1 MRKLFL
7 AYVIACFLFLC
18 VAAHAQAPVITPSTP
33 PAVNASGTVQFNC
46 TSNCTS
52 LVWTCPG
59 CAGSISAGGLYT
71 APATIH
77 SQQGWGGYQLLPN
90 DHVYNTRI
98 DSLSVNSNSATWI
111 AASIAGGSVPFS
123 YQFAFPTNY
132 ITSSTPTVAFTF
144 TDTPG
149 NNGNFQVPT
158 TSPYPFMRQET
169 GIYAGACC
177 DRHFDAIRTD
187 TGSVQEMYNIFSHG
201 SNQAVSGIIYSNSTF
216 NLANTQGGGS
226 TDAAGLYIM
235 PLTLRMQE
243 LDHAIAT
250 SGTINHALRIS
261 IAQGYMSNTFIWP
274 ATSAPSDPG
283 TIPFGARFRLKAAYN
298 CGAFTAAGQI
308 LCNQLKQY
316 GLIISDGGTDWAA
329 TIEYAPWTNPSGAA
343 IFEINNAAIAPTNFE
358 AVDES
363 SLEGYGG
370 ASGATPASE
379 HVVATASGGTA
390 SQFVVLTG
398 VTLNLPK
405 DKVNFQAGSPA
416 VQFSSYIQGS
426 SNTGVTWSMSPTVG
440 TLTSGGLYTPPA
452 TSSTVQ
458 NTTVTATS
466 SADGTVAASM
476 FLQVLPNLPD
486 GVIRTVGACCGSGA
500 DYTDSQGHVWYH
512 LSAEDGCIA
521 TGSSIGSWP
530 AVTDITLYIS
540 QCDFY
545 GSNPGDGRFDIYVP
559 NGTYQIVGKFGD
571 AECNGPGTKL
581 IDIETMGTINYSAV
595 DINVAAGGCYKPID
609 YTTTATVANGLL
621 SYVIRYH
628 GNSVLP
634 PQYNAVSFTKI
645 SSSSGSGVSSGLKL
659 PSGVTVR

>member
-1 MRKLFL
+1 MKRIILFSIVFFFS
-7 AYVIACFLFLC
+7 VICAK
-18 VAAHAQAPVITPSTP
+18 AQAPVITPGTP

-52 LVWTCPG
+52 LAWTCPG

-71 APATIH
+71 APVTIH
-77 SQQGWGGYQLLPN
+77 SKQSWGGYQLLPN
-90 DHVYNTRI
+90 DHIYNTRI
-98 DSLSVNSNSATWI
+98 DSLPVNANSTTWI
-111 AASIAGGSVPFS
+111 NASIAGGSVPFS

-132 ITSSTPTVAFTF
+132 ITSSTPTVSLTF

-149 NNGNFQVPT
+149 NSGNFQVPP
-158 TSPYPFMRQET
+158 TSPYPFLRQET

-187 TGSVQEMYNIFSHG
+187 TGSVQEVYNIFGHG
-201 SNQAVSGIIYSNSTF
+201 SLNAVSGIIYSNSTY

-235 PLTLRMQE
+235 PLVLREQE

-250 SGTINHALRIS
+250 GGTVNHALRIS

-274 ATSAPSDPG
+274 ATSAPSDGG
-283 TIPFGARFRLKAAYN
+283 TIPFGVRFRLKSSYDCTGKSAA
-298 CGAFTAAGQI
+298 AQV
-308 LCNQLKQY
+308 LCTQLKQY

-329 TIEYAPWTNPSGAA
+329 TIEYAPWTTNAVSAA

-363 SLEGYGG
+363 GLEAYGG
-370 ASGATPASE
+370 ASGAITTSE

-405 DKVNFQAGSPA
+405 DQINVQAGSPA
-416 VQFSSYIQGS
+416 LQLAAYIQGS
-426 SNTGVTWSMSPTVG
+426 ANTGVTWSMSPTLG
-440 TLTSGGLYTPPA
+440 SITSGGLYAPLA
-452 TSSTVQ
+452 SSSTIQ
-458 NTTVTATS
+458 RSTITATS
-466 SADGTVAASM
+466 NADSGVAASM
-476 FLQVLPNLPD
+476 QLQILPNLPD

-512 LSAEDGCIA
+512 LVGEDGCIA

-530 AVTDITLYIS
+530 AITDITLYIS

-559 NGTYQIVGKFGD
+559 NGTYRIVGKFGD
-571 AECNGPGTKL
+571 AECNGPGVKL

-609 YTTTATVANGLL
+609 YTTTATVTNGLL
-621 SYVIRYH
+621 SYAIRYH
-628 GNSVLP
+628 GNSALP
-634 PQYNAVSFTKI
+634 PHYNAVSFAQI
-645 SSSSGSGVSSGLKL
+645 SNLAGSAATSGLAVTPK
-659 PSGVTVR
+659 VTVQ

>member
-1 MRKLFL
+1 MRKLIL
-7 AYVIACFLFLC
+7 LSIALFLSAMC
-18 VAAHAQAPVITPSTP
+18 ASAQAPVVTPATP

-59 CAGSISAGGLYT
+59 CAGSISVGGLYT
-71 APATIH
+71 APATIN
-77 SQQGWGGYQLLPN
+77 SQQSWGGYQLLPN
-90 DHVYNTRI
+90 DHIYNTRI
-98 DSLSVNSNSATWI
+98 DSLPVNANSTTWVN
-111 AASIAGGSVPFS
+111 ASIAGGSVPFS

-187 TGSVQEMYNIFSHG
+187 TGSVQEMYNIFGHG
-201 SNQAVSGIIYSNSTF
+201 SNQAVSGIIYSNATY

-235 PLTLRMQE
+235 PLTLRKQE
-243 LDHAIAT
+243 LAQAIAT
-250 SGTINHALRIS
+250 SGSIKHALRIS

-283 TIPFGARFRLKAAYN
+283 TIPFGARFRLKAAFN
-298 CGAFTAAGQI
+298 CGTFSAGAQV

-329 TIEYAPWTNPSGAA
+329 TIEYAPWAGATSTA
-343 IFEINNAAIAPTNFE
+343 VFEINNAAIAPTNFE

-363 SLEGYGG
+363 GLEAYGG
-370 ASGATPASE
+370 ASGAVTTSE
-379 HVVATASGGTA
+379 HIVATASGGAT

-398 VTLNLPK
+398 VTVNLPK

-416 VQFSSYIQGS
+416 LQFSAYVQGS
-426 SNTGVTWSMSPTVG
+426 ANTGVTWTMSPSLG

-458 NTTVTATS
+458 NTIVTATS
-466 SADGTVAASM
+466 NADGTVAASM
-476 FLQVLPNLPD
+476 DLQVLPNLPD
-486 GVIRTVGACCGSGA
+486 GVIRTVGACCGGGA
-500 DYTDSQGHVWYH
+500 DYTDSNGHVWYH

-521 TGSSIGSWP
+521 TGSAIGSWP
-530 AVTDITLYIS
+530 AITDITLYIS
-540 QCDFY
+540 QCDFF

-559 NGTYQIVGKFGD
+559 NGTYQITGKFGD
-571 AECNGPGTKL
+571 AECNGPGTKF
-581 IDIETMGTINYSAV
+581 IDIETMGVINYSNV
-595 DINVAAGGCYKPID
+595 DINAAAGGCYKPID
-609 YTTTATVANGLL
+609 YTTTATVTNGLL
-621 SYVIRYH
+621 SYAIRYH
-628 GNSVLP
+628 GNSTLP
-634 PQYNAVSFTKI
+634 PQYNAVSIALT
-645 SSSSGSGVSSGLKL
+645 SGLAGSVV
-659 PSGVTVR
+659 PSNVKIAPGVKIQ